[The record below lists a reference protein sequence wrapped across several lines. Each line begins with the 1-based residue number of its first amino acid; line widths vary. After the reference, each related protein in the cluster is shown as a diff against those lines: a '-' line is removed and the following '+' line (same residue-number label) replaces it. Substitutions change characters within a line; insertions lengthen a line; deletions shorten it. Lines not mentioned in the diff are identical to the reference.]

1 MTARPPE
8 PAPLKHVRLWDPF
21 LRVFH
26 WALAILVC
34 LAWYLGEF
42 GPGIMTLH
50 FYVGYA
56 ILGLL
61 AFRLIW
67 GVAGA
72 WPARFGHFLYGP
84 KTYLRYFSGL
94 SKRSPSYW
102 PGHNPLGALS
112 VYLLLG
118 VLAAQALSGL
128 YTDPDD
134 FINAGPLAAGA
145 PAGWV
150 PRATAIH
157 QTLPVI
163 ILALVVLH
171 LAAILFYRL
180 WKGENLV
187 PSMLHGRKIVRG
199 EVPAE
204 RVIAIVE
211 EPRP

>member
-1 MTARPPE
+1 M
-8 PAPLKHVRLWDPF
+8 
-21 LRVFH
+21 
-26 WALAILVC
+26 
-34 LAWYLGEF
+34 
-42 GPGIMTLH
+42 
-50 FYVGYA
+50 
-56 ILGLL
+56 
-61 AFRLIW
+61 
-67 GVAGA
+67 
-72 WPARFGHFLYGP
+72 
-84 KTYLRYFSGL
+84 
-94 SKRSPSYW
+94 
-102 PGHNPLGALS
+102 
-112 VYLLLG
+112 
-118 VLAAQALSGL
+118 
-128 YTDPDD
+128 
-134 FINAGPLAAGA
+134 
-145 PAGWV
+145 